1 MRAFEPNYMEGF
13 FQWKER
19 GKRKGEI
26 KLKCKSVK
34 GSDPVLA
41 FFLIKSK
48 IRGEFEGSSQ
58 DTINYPRSSWLKM
71 VCHEKKKKVQFVQKR
86 KNLKVVWYLET

>member
-1 MRAFEPNYMEGF
+1 M
-13 FQWKER
+13 
-19 GKRKGEI
+19 
-26 KLKCKSVK
+26 KCKSVK

-58 DTINYPRSSWLKM
+58 DTINYPRSSKLKM

-86 KNLKVVWYLET
+86 KNLKVV